1 MSTFGRVF
9 RVTTFGESHCAS
21 VGCIID
27 GVPPGIG
34 LTELDIQPQLTRR
47 RPGQS
52 RLTTPRDEQDI
63 VRIHSG
69 TEKGRTLGTPIMLN
83 VANLNVKPEDYKEIN
98 AVPRPGHADLSY
110 QLKYGLGASSGGG
123 RASARETIGRVAAG
137 AVAEK
142 FLREQHGVEIV
153 SFVTSVGE
161 VELPTELQS
170 KQWTRAEVDSLGT
183 LRIVRGTMP
192 GSKWNKSGKDADAAD
207 EEAFL
212 KSYAMAHSVPAYT
225 NVDATVFY
233 NAQGEELKNC
243 KVDAGNLSDELVAV
257 RCPHAETACRIAT
270 LIRQVKSEEDS
281 IGGTVGCVCTNV
293 PPGLGE
299 PVFDKMEAKLAQA
312 MMSIPATKAFE
323 MGMGFACTKL
333 RGSQHNDPF
342 ELTERGIRPRTNN
355 AGGTLGG
362 ITSGA
367 PLVFRVA
374 VKPVSTIG
382 KAQPNTVDYN
392 GEVQTLE
399 AKGRHDPCVLPRTPP
414 LIEAMAALVIA
425 DFVLLQRTRAA
436 AGGDVHQHEVKRVK
450 L

>member
-1 MSTFGRVF
+1 MSTWGKLF

-27 GVPPGIG
+27 GVPPGLL
-34 LTELDIQPQLTRR
+34 LTEQDIQPQLTRR

-52 RLTTPRDEQDI
+52 RLTTPRDEQDL
-63 VRIHSG
+63 VKIHSG
-69 TEKGRTLGTPIMLN
+69 TEQGKTLGTPIMLN
-83 VANLNVKPEDYKEIN
+83 VENLNVRPGDYKEIN
-98 AVPRPGHADLSY
+98 AIPRPGHADLSY

-142 FLREQHGVEIV
+142 YLRQEFGMEIV

-161 VELPTELQS
+161 VELPYELQS
-170 KQWTRAEVDSLGT
+170 KQWTREQVDDLGT

-192 GSKWNKSGKDADAAD
+192 GSTWTKQTSGKAAD
-207 EEAFL
+207 GSDEDAFL
-212 KSYAMAHSVPAYT
+212 KAYASADSVAAYA
-225 NVDATVFY
+225 NVAGTEFY
-233 NAQGEELKNC
+233 NAHGIKLVTQ
-243 KVDAGNLSDELVAV
+243 VDAQQLSDELVSV
-257 RCPHAETACRIAT
+257 RCPHPETACRIAT

-281 IGGTVGCVCTNV
+281 IGGTVSCICTGV

-299 PVFDKMEAKLAQA
+299 PVFDKLEAKLAQA
-312 MMSIPATKAFE
+312 MMSLPATKAFE

-342 ELTERGIRPRTNN
+342 ELTAQGIRPRTNN

-362 ITSGA
+362 ISSGA

-382 KAQPNTVDYN
+382 RAQPNTVDFN

-414 LIEAMAALVIA
+414 LIEAMAALVLV
-425 DFVLLQRTRAA
+425 DFALIQRTREGRAA
-436 AGGDVHQHEVKRVK
+436 VSHEVKRVK